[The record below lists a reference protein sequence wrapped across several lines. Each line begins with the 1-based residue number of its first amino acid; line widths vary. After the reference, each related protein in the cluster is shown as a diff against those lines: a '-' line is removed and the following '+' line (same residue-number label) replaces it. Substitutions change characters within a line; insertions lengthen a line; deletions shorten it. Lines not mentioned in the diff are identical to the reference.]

1 MKEAYGYLLI
11 AVASIIWGTMGIFGE
26 LAFAY
31 GINPPTL
38 IALRLLISSLTLVIP
53 ITLFR
58 KELFRIQKRD
68 LLKFLVFG
76 IVATALQRV
85 TYFYAVDL
93 TTVTMAAMLF
103 YTYPIFVTI
112 VASIFFKEKIT
123 PTTVFAIIL
132 TFSGTALV
140 VKAYETSWLDAN
152 FSGIIFGILS
162 SMFFVF
168 YFLIT
173 KELRTRYTNWTLLL
187 YGETIGAMALT
198 PIIFSSFNAITN
210 YPQQLWLLIF
220 TIAWF
225 PNLLAYLLYSYALK
239 HVKYSKG
246 SILSVL
252 EPLSAA
258 ILSATILA
266 ERFEPP
272 QIVGVILAL
281 SGVVL
286 LFYKPKIK
294 N

>member
-26 LAFAY
+26 LAFTY

-38 IALRLLISSLTLVIP
+38 ISLRLLISALTLLVP
-53 ITLFR
+53 IALFR
-58 KELFRIQKRD
+58 KELFKIQRRD
-68 LLKFLVFG
+68 LPKFLIFG

-103 YTYPIFVTI
+103 FTYPIFVTI
-112 VASIFFKEKIT
+112 FASISFKEKIT
-123 PTTVFAIIL
+123 PTTIFAIIL
-132 TFSGTALV
+132 TFSGNALV
-140 VKAYETSWLDAN
+140 IKAYETSWLDAN
-152 FSGIIFGILS
+152 LSGIIFGILS
-162 SMFFVF
+162 SVFFVF

-173 KELRTRYTNWTLLL
+173 KELRNSYTNWTLLL
-187 YGETIGAMALT
+187 YGETIGAIALT
-198 PIIFSSFNAITN
+198 PIIFSSFSAIID

-220 TIAWF
+220 IIAWF

-246 SILSVL
+246 SILAVL
-252 EPLSAA
+252 EPISAA
-258 ILSATILA
+258 ILSATILT

-272 QIVGVILAL
+272 QILGIILAL
-281 SGVVL
+281 TGVIL

>member
-31 GINPPTL
+31 GINPATL
-38 IALRLLISSLTLVIP
+38 IALRLLVSSLTVLIP

-68 LLKFLVFG
+68 LSKFLIFG

-85 TYFYAVDL
+85 TYFYAVNL
-93 TTVTMAAMLF
+93 TTVTMAAVLF
-103 YTYPIFVTI
+103 YTYPLFVTV

-123 PTTVFAIIL
+123 PTTIFAIIL

-152 FSGIIFGILS
+152 LSGIFFGILS
-162 SMFFVF
+162 SIFFVF

-173 KELRTRYTNWTLLL
+173 KELRNRYTNWTLIL
-187 YGETIGAMALT
+187 YGETIGAVALI
-198 PIIFSSFNAITN
+198 PIIFSSFHDIIN
-210 YPQQLWLLIF
+210 YPQQLWLLII

-225 PNLLAYLLYSYALK
+225 PNLSAYLLYSYALK

-281 SGVVL
+281 TGVIL

>member
-31 GINPPTL
+31 GISPATL
-38 IALRLLISSLTLVIP
+38 IALRLLVSSLTLLIP
-53 ITLFR
+53 IALFR

-68 LLKFLVFG
+68 LPKFLIFG
-76 IVATALQRV
+76 VVATALQRT
-85 TYFYAVDL
+85 TYFYAVEL

-103 YTYPIFVTI
+103 YTYPIFVTM
-112 VASIFFKEKIT
+112 VALIFFKEKIT
-123 PTTVFAIIL
+123 PTTVFAIVL

-140 VKAYETSWLDAN
+140 VKVYEASWLDAN
-152 FSGIIFGILS
+152 FIGIIFGMLS
-162 SMFFVF
+162 SVFFVF

-173 KELRTRYTNWTLLL
+173 KELRNRYTNWTLIL
-187 YGETIGAMALT
+187 YGETIGAMTLS
-198 PIIFSSFNAITN
+198 PIIFSSFHSIINF
-210 YPQQLWLLIF
+210 PQQLWLLIF

-239 HVKYSKG
+239 HVEYSKG

-258 ILSATILA
+258 ILSATILT

-272 QIVGVILAL
+272 QIIGVVLALTGVI
-281 SGVVL
+281 L
-286 LFYKPKIK
+286 LFYKRKIK
-294 N
+294 D

>member
-1 MKEAYGYLLI
+1 LSKFL
-11 AVASIIWGTMGIFGE
+11 IFG
-26 LAFAY
+26 
-31 GINPPTL
+31 
-38 IALRLLISSLTLVIP
+38 V
-53 ITLFR
+53 
-58 KELFRIQKRD
+58 
-68 LLKFLVFG
+68 
-76 IVATALQRV
+76 VATALQRV

-112 VASIFFKEKIT
+112 VASVFFKEKIT

-140 VKAYETSWLDAN
+140 VKVYEASWLDAN
-152 FSGIIFGILS
+152 FSGIIFGMLS
-162 SMFFVF
+162 SVFFVF

-173 KELRTRYTNWTLLL
+173 KELRSRYTNWTLIL
-187 YGETIGAMALT
+187 YGETIGAVALS
-198 PIIFSSFNAITN
+198 PIIFFSFHAIIN
-210 YPQQLWLLIF
+210 FPQQLWLLIF

-239 HVKYSKG
+239 HVEYSKG

-258 ILSATILA
+258 VLSATILT

-281 SGVVL
+281 TGVIL
-286 LFYKPKIK
+286 LFYKRKIK
-294 N
+294 D

>member
-38 IALRLLISSLTLVIP
+38 IALRLLVSSLTLLIP

-68 LLKFLVFG
+68 LPKFLIFG

-123 PTTVFAIIL
+123 PTTIFAIIL

-152 FSGIIFGILS
+152 LSGIIFGILS
-162 SMFFVF
+162 SVFFVF

-173 KELRTRYTNWTLLL
+173 KELRNRYTNWTLIL

-198 PIIFSSFNAITN
+198 PIIFSSFHAIIN

-239 HVKYSKG
+239 HVEYSKG

-281 SGVVL
+281 TGVVL

>member
-38 IALRLLISSLTLVIP
+38 ISLRLLISALTLLVP
-53 ITLFR
+53 IALFR
-58 KELFRIQKRD
+58 KELFKIQRRD
-68 LLKFLVFG
+68 LPKFLIFG

-103 YTYPIFVTI
+103 FTYPIFVTI
-112 VASIFFKEKIT
+112 FASISLKEKIT
-123 PTTVFAIIL
+123 PTTIFAIIL
-132 TFSGTALV
+132 TFSGNALV
-140 VKAYETSWLDAN
+140 IKAYETSWLDAN
-152 FSGIIFGILS
+152 LLGIIFGMLS
-162 SMFFVF
+162 SVFFVF

-173 KELRTRYTNWTLLL
+173 KELRNSYTNWTLLL
-187 YGETIGAMALT
+187 YGETIGAIALT
-198 PIIFSSFNAITN
+198 PIIFSSFSAIIN

-220 TIAWF
+220 IIAWF

-246 SILSVL
+246 SILAVL

-258 ILSATILA
+258 ILSATILT

-272 QIVGVILAL
+272 QILGIILAL
-281 SGVVL
+281 TGVIL